1 MSPRFWKY
9 LIVSSKRKKFVSMW
23 VEIASELDDLP
34 VEFSYAAI
42 CKNHNIS
49 RTTLW
54 RHMEELKQDWH
65 KLETNL
71 EQTWN
76 KGSFGFQGL
85 TPNAGTKVKQSWNK
99 TETKKKQAKPP
110 KLETGEQTLPD
121 QIIAYLNEKTDK
133 KYRASNKQTQ
143 KDIAAR
149 IRDGYTLEDFQ
160 KVVDNKC
167 AVWLNTEKSIY
178 LRPQTLFGN
187 KFDSYL
193 NEVPQNP
200 ELFMHQKI
208 SNHATKTERYNRA
221 FTEARTIDFGQFV
234 ETEEGDQGDS

>member
-49 RTTLW
+49 RTSLW

-76 KGSFGFQGL
+76 KGSFGFQG
-85 TPNAGTKVKQSWNK
+85 TYA
-99 TETKKKQAKPP
+99 
-110 KLETGEQTLPD
+110 
-121 QIIAYLNEKTDK
+121 
-133 KYRASNKQTQ
+133 
-143 KDIAAR
+143 
-149 IRDGYTLEDFQ
+149 
-160 KVVDNKC
+160 
-167 AVWLNTEKSIY
+167 
-178 LRPQTLFGN
+178 
-187 KFDSYL
+187 
-193 NEVPQNP
+193 
-200 ELFMHQKI
+200 
-208 SNHATKTERYNRA
+208 
-221 FTEARTIDFGQFV
+221 
-234 ETEEGDQGDS
+234 